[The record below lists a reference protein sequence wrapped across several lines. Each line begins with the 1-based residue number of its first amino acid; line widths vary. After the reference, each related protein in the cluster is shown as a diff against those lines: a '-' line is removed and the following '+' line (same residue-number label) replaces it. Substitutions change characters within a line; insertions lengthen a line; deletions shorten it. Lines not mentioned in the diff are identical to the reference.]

1 MEKNKK
7 LKKSPMNSDIHFKL
21 LDILEKNPKLSQ
33 RLLSRELGIS
43 LGSINYCIRALVEKG
58 QVKVHN
64 FKKNSNKIGYVYLL
78 TPQGISEK
86 ISMTKEFLRKR
97 IKEYDQLQKEI
108 RQLKNDISSST
119 IVSSSTIDN
128 RKNS

>member
-21 LDILEKNPKLSQ
+21 LDILEKNQKLSQ
-33 RLLSRELGIS
+33 RLLSKELGIS

-78 TPQGISEK
+78 TPEGISEK

-119 IVSSSTIDN
+119 IDN
-128 RKNS
+128 GKNS

>member
-7 LKKSPMNSDIHFKL
+7 LKKSPMSSDIHFKL
-21 LDILEKNPKLSQ
+21 LDTLEKNPELSQ
-33 RLLSRELGIS
+33 RILSRELGIS

-58 QVKVHN
+58 QVKAHN

-78 TPQGISEK
+78 TPKGISEK

-97 IKEYDQLQKEI
+97 INEYELLQSEI
-108 RQLKNDISSST
+108 KRLENDIS
-119 IVSSSTIDN
+119 N
-128 RKNS
+128 NHQKKNL

>member
-21 LDILEKNPKLSQ
+21 LDILEKNPELSQ

-58 QVKVHN
+58 QVSKVFEHRIGETIIISQHHKN
-64 FKKNSNKIGYVYLL
+64 KPLAVYIVEHEAKKNKKILIQTDEEMNTSL
-78 TPQGISEK
+78 GI
-86 ISMTKEFLRKR
+86 FL
-97 IKEYDQLQKEI
+97 I
-108 RQLKNDISSST
+108 
-119 IVSSSTIDN
+119 
-128 RKNS
+128 

>member
-21 LDILEKNPKLSQ
+21 LDILEKNQKLSQ
-33 RLLSRELGIS
+33 RLLSKELGIS

-119 IVSSSTIDN
+119 IDN
-128 RKNS
+128 GKNS

>member
-7 LKKSPMNSDIHFKL
+7 IKKSPMSSDIHFKL
-21 LDILEKNPKLSQ
+21 LDILEKNPELSQ

-58 QVKVHN
+58 QVKAQN

-78 TPQGISEK
+78 TPKGITEK
-86 ISMTKEFLRKR
+86 ISMTKDFLTKR
-97 IKEYDQLQKEI
+97 IEEYERLQIEI
-108 RQLKNDISSST
+108 NQLKNDIRSPHNKEWDIS
-119 IVSSSTIDN
+119 D
-128 RKNS
+128 KQ